1 MSSYS
6 FRSAILGLGSLKFP
20 ILECDIINP
29 TKADDIEYSFHYDVY
44 QNYIGNEVHFPSNF
58 NCNELTLLNNG
69 LNTKDDQTGNISSD
83 IPYSILSAEDWTL
96 ISDYSSYPYTEL
108 MTNSTTVY
116 GGLFFGGKQYTN
128 FFLIM
133 SWSDESKTTPLGM
146 ALTTWGTYY
155 PAYNTLTAVSP
166 ENTLIRAYLPAGS
179 ISFAFYAVNTTA
191 DVQTVIT
198 DAGGNIVPGEHDID
212 TNPYASGGNSEGGI
226 GGTGTFKHETAGIDY
241 PTIPAISAV
250 SAGMISLYVP
260 SVAQMRSLASYMWTP
275 TFYDTIIKL
284 WADPMDAIIGL
295 SILPFSVGTGS
306 SQDVKV
312 GNISTGI
319 SMPLASAQ
327 YQEIDC
333 GSLAIPEYWGAALDY
348 DPYTRI
354 QIYLPYIGIRELN
367 TDDVM
372 NKTVQCKYRIDI
384 LSGACSALLKCGTDV
399 LYQFNGQ
406 CASNIPLSATNYTGM
421 IQSAI
426 SAVGAVAL
434 GVASGGASAPI
445 SAAMVG
451 GAVNMGAQAAN
462 SAINSKP
469 RVQHSGQMGGAG
481 GLLAVQTPYI
491 IVTCP
496 KQSMPKMLNK
506 FEGYPSNI
514 NAVLSSLT
522 GYTQI
527 ETIRLSGLSCTEDEK
542 NELYSIL
549 QKGVIL

>member
-1 MSSYS
+1 MDYS
-6 FRSAILGLGSLKFP
+6 FDSCVLNFSGIKLAALELNIFNNTYPSADTCYNAFMSQYTVADHYPTYFVTIPLALINIGLNKAGSEIILSGDGFP
-20 ILECDIINP
+20 FFDRLHVKTDFDLLSTYTPYSGYIDANLDTAFYRHIYMGNGNPGYTTPYIVNIYSDNGNTLQFFGYGFAPSRVDTGGNFQATITNEDVIYPSYIRNNPNFISASEADIIETSGTFTP
-29 TKADDIEYSFHYDVY
+29 HSHDT
-44 QNYIGNEVHFPSNF
+44 
-58 NCNELTLLNNG
+58 
-69 LNTKDDQTGNISSD
+69 
-83 IPYSILSAEDWTL
+83 SI
-96 ISDYSSYPYTEL
+96 
-108 MTNSTTVY
+108 
-116 GGLFFGGKQYTN
+116 
-128 FFLIM
+128 
-133 SWSDESKTTPLGM
+133 
-146 ALTTWGTYY
+146 
-155 PAYNTLTAVSP
+155 
-166 ENTLIRAYLPAGS
+166 
-179 ISFAFYAVNTTA
+179 
-191 DVQTVIT
+191 
-198 DAGGNIVPGEHDID
+198 
-212 TNPYASGGNSEGGI
+212 NPYDKGGNSEGGI
-226 GGTGTFKHETAGIDY
+226 GGTGTFDHTTSNIDF
-241 PTIPAISAV
+241 PDIPSISAV

-260 SVAQMRSLASYMWTP
+260 SISQIQALASYMWTP
-275 TFYDTIIKL
+275 SFYDSIIKL

-295 SILPFSVGTGS
+295 SILPFNVGVGAT
-306 SQDVKV
+306 QDVKV
-312 GNISTGI
+312 GNISTGV
-319 SMPLASAQ
+319 SMPLASTQ

-384 LSGACSALLKCGTDV
+384 LSGACCALLKCGTDV

-496 KQSMPKMLNK
+496 KQSMPKSLNT

-514 NAVLSSLT
+514 NAKLSSLT